1 MTAKREPN
9 ARGDGDRLR
18 SQLVDAASDLLLR
31 PQPLAAPSLRAVA
44 RACNVSPAA
53 VYLHFESQQSLIW
66 AVIEN
71 QLDAL
76 RTDLPTL
83 DDPHLPLTDR
93 MRRFAE
99 GYVGWGIAHPG
110 AYQLIFESADQLGLE
125 PHEGGPGWDLILS
138 AAALITEA
146 GALDETRAE
155 LMATR
160 VWVSLHGL
168 VSLRI
173 HKAGLHWATTPAE
186 EAGGIVEMHLAALT
200 DQPAG
205 AAR

>member
-1 MTAKREPN
+1 MPAKREPN
-9 ARGDGDRLR
+9 ARGAGDRLR
-18 SQLVDAASDLLLR
+18 SQLVDAASELLLR

-76 RTDLPTL
+76 RTDLPRL
-83 DDPHLPLTDR
+83 DDPELPLTDR

-99 GYVGWGIAHPG
+99 GYVSWGIAHPG

-125 PHEGGPGWDLILS
+125 AHEGGPGWDLILG
-138 AAALITEA
+138 AAALIAEA
-146 GALDETRAE
+146 GELDETEAE

-160 VWVSLHGL
+160 VWVALHGL

-173 HKAGLHWATTPAE
+173 HKAGLQWPTTAAD
-186 EAGGIVEMHLAALT
+186 EARGIVGMHLAALADT
-200 DQPAG
+200 
-205 AAR
+205 AR

>member
-1 MTAKREPN
+1 MPAKREPN
-9 ARGDGDRLR
+9 ARGAGVRLR
-18 SQLVDAASDLLLR
+18 SQLVDAASELLLR

-76 RTDLPTL
+76 RTDLPRL
-83 DDPHLPLTDR
+83 DDPELPLTDR

-99 GYVGWGIAHPG
+99 GYVSWGIAHPG

-125 PHEGGPGWDLILS
+125 AHEGGPGWDLILG
-138 AAALITEA
+138 AAALIAEA
-146 GALDETRAE
+146 GELDETEAE

-160 VWVSLHGL
+160 VWVALHGL

-173 HKAGLHWATTPAE
+173 HKAGLQWPTTAAD
-186 EAGGIVEMHLAALT
+186 EARGIVGMHLAALADT
-200 DQPAG
+200 
-205 AAR
+205 AR

>member
-18 SQLVDAASDLLLR
+18 SELVDAASDLLLR
-31 PQPLAAPSLRAVA
+31 PQPPTVPSLRAVA

-53 VYLHFESQQSLIW
+53 VYLHFESQQSLIR
-66 AVIEN
+66 AVIES

-76 RTDLPTL
+76 RAVLPRL
-83 DDPHLPLTDR
+83 DNTGLPLADR

-99 GYVGWGIAHPG
+99 GYVEWGIAHPG
-110 AYQLIFESADQLGLE
+110 AYQLIFESADQLGVE
-125 PHEGGPGWDLILS
+125 PHVGGPGWDLILS
-138 AAALITEA
+138 AAAFITET
-146 GALDETRAE
+146 GALDASEAE

-173 HKAGLHWATTPAE
+173 HKAALQWATTP
-186 EAGGIVEMHLAALT
+186 
-200 DQPAG
+200 D
-205 AAR
+205 